1 MLEPNPEI
9 PWPAGIKVNKQLI
22 QVPLKD
28 NSNITVIVENN
39 TEEEVTHNVT
49 MTYLQRLCPG
59 FRRAKDGTLQWTLV
73 TYLVNNRN
81 MLDSY

>member
-1 MLEPNPEI
+1 M
-9 PWPAGIKVNKQLI
+9 
-22 QVPLKD
+22 PLKD
-28 NSNITVIVENN
+28 NANITVIVENN
-39 TEEEVTHNVT
+39 AEEEVTHNAT